1 MILLRDLLNTPI
13 SEPCREFSIKKRPP
27 LPEAAGSQIKVGDE
41 DITTVARGVFHLRQ
55 DSFPTFAANPV
66 SRCPLRNLYPAA
78 KSFHTF
84 GVGAAGAGAGLTAA
98 GPWPA
103 STMLRARFHAS
114 INRLPASVPLNCKLR
129 SSRSLN

>member
-1 MILLRDLLNTPI
+1 MVI
-13 SEPCREFSIKKRPP
+13 SEPCREFLLKKRPP
-27 LPEAAGSQIKVGDE
+27 LPEAAETLMGDE

-66 SRCPLRNLYPAA
+66 SRCPLRYLYPAA

-84 GVGAAGAGAGLTAA
+84 GGGAAGAGAGLAAA

-114 INRLPASVPLNCKLR
+114 INRLPVSVPLNCKLR